1 MDGSK
6 TQGSI
11 MYNMYIHII
20 NFLAT
25 VESFYYTMD
34 GINVLET

>member
-1 MDGSK
+1 
-6 TQGSI
+6 
-11 MYNMYIHII
+11 MYNMYIII